1 MNDNLKCEFCN
12 KIFSS
17 KSNLLTHITKAKYCI
32 KKRNGGIETN
42 TTVERN
48 PQMIERHKNPSGV
61 RDTVNYT
68 CSHCEK
74 SFTSKQFLHIHIS
87 KCNKKTIK
95 EIESM
100 FQSKLQDKDYII
112 ENLQKQVN
120 YLQKQLANVALVGAS
135 KSTKI
140 TNNTTNNTTNNVTQ
154 ILSPF
159 DLDQKDILCIIE
171 EKLDENSFLNSQR
184 GIAKFCVDNILKTED
199 GKMRMICTDP
209 SRERF
214 KYMDENGVIKEDI
227 QARQFI
233 EKIYPPIH
241 KIGEKIHENIL
252 EKCKTQ
258 HIKIASGE
266 DDTEKYMVKVREE
279 AAHNSWT
286 DIRFMKS
293 RTSNGT
299 FRKELAILSN
309 V

>member
-1 MNDNLKCEFCN
+1 MNPTIFKCEYCESIFATKSNLSYHKKKAKFCLLKRGEDLN
-12 KIFSS
+12 KVIRTDNICEYCEKKFSS
-17 KSNLLTHITKAKYCI
+17 KQ
-32 KKRNGGIETN
+32 R
-42 TTVERN
+42 V
-48 PQMIERHKNPSGV
+48 V
-61 RDTVNYT
+61 
-68 CSHCEK
+68 SH
-74 SFTSKQFLHIHIS
+74 
-87 KCNKKTIK
+87 K
-95 EIESM
+95 EICRKKDKENFPKEMQDKDTLIFTLKTENITLKSENDHLRELIES
-100 FQSKLQDKDYII
+100 LQDKLASIAI
-112 ENLQKQVN
+112 EGIRKT
-120 YLQKQLANVALVGAS
+120 
-135 KSTKI
+135 TKI
-140 TNNTTNNTTNNVTQ
+140 TNNTTNNTTNNNVTQ

-293 RTSNGT
+293 RTDLIDWYISQGVSYT
-299 FRKELAILSN
+299 F
-309 V
+309 